1 MIVPMSHQQL
11 PTTQAAV
18 TAVREI
24 ARRENL
30 EIRVTDDIG
39 ADRSARRSG
48 AGAFSVADPDGSL
61 PHEAYVELGGSP
73 AVEIELYSEG
83 DAKIIVDGVE
93 FHDVPRDS
101 VPAFLDSVY
110 RGLVRVK
117 TRFLQ
122 RWLIVSLPGDETYR
136 ELVPGTNFSPWLARQ
151 AGR

>member
-1 MIVPMSHQQL
+1 MSHQQL

-24 ARRENL
+24 ARQENL

-136 ELVPGTNFSPWLARQ
+136 ELVPGTNFSPWLGRQ
-151 AGR
+151 VGR

>member
-1 MIVPMSHQQL
+1 MIISMSHQQL

-151 AGR
+151 VGR

>member
-1 MIVPMSHQQL
+1 MSHQQL

-151 AGR
+151 VGR